1 MSGGEM
7 SPSGGNGPSGRA
19 ARFWLGLLMAAWVLV
34 EIVTVLFCY
43 FHMSKWRFR
52 DGGDPEVFYRLYVTA
67 LGTSALA
74 MLFVVG
80 GVGFV
85 LDRPWGRKMILRGAR
100 FQIALTVVTQIW
112 EAIFPMTNAV
122 FFSGILAMPLG
133 ILLWNVI
140 PIGILMLADAA
151 KPYKATEG

>member
-7 SPSGGNGPSGRA
+7 SPLGRGGPSGQA
-19 ARFWLGLLMAAWVLV
+19 ARFWLGLLLAIWVLV

-43 FHMSKWRFR
+43 FQMSKWRFR
-52 DGGDPEVFYRLYVTA
+52 GGGDPEVFYRLYVTA

-80 GVGFV
+80 GVGSV
-85 LDRPWGRKMILRGAR
+85 LERPWGRKMILLGAR

-133 ILLWNVI
+133 ILLWNVV
-140 PIGILMLADAA
+140 PVGILILAAA
-151 KPYKATEG
+151 KPHKAADG